1 MESNLQPAIT
11 ETVTDVNAANGG
23 AEAAE
28 EKTDAAILQIS
39 KCQRVNQWEPSP
51 NTKSIDRHSLD
62 KVRGLNTADDQ
73 EVSQKSDGLLSPSES
88 PAHNQA

>member
-1 MESNLQPAIT
+1 MESNLQTAIT

-23 AEAAE
+23 TEAAE
-28 EKTDAAILQIS
+28 EKTDAAIPQTS

-51 NTKSIDRHSLD
+51 NTKLIGRHSLD
-62 KVRGLNTADDQ
+62 KARGLNTTNDQ
-73 EVSQKSDGLLSPSES
+73 EVSQKSDGLLSRSES